1 MEFASL
7 YLMFLH
13 QGWFVLVVFFGILVE
28 ENKTLRG
35 LKLCPLPQLGWSEW
49 KLLKLPKETKHPK
62 PNSAFIW
69 D

>member
-35 LKLCPLPQLGWSEW
+35 LKLCPLP
-49 KLLKLPKETKHPK
+49 
-62 PNSAFIW
+62 
-69 D
+69 